1 MEILPENHLS
11 NERALCSSM
20 SKDNGGH
27 DREDVEMQSVENCS
41 SCANCR
47 RRYRNHIF
55 TSCCVCVVIVAMCC
69 IIMGYNNHA
78 CALTMDSL
86 NTRFLNIDK
95 QISRLQ
101 KKYFIAKVSK
111 VMADR
116 SSFISRQ
123 EMEDNE
129 NVNGDKMQPQ
139 DKALETDNPGEVNIV
154 KRSANKCQNVQKGK
168 KRKRCLRK
176 QEKQQKRRHTGQ
188 SLVRLVQKTVHK
200 TVEQAVTKA
209 MKKSL
214 LSMHFEGDGNEHR
227 PREDFAGRF
236 HKWQYSDWAFKK
248 KDLKEKFK
256 LIHST
261 GDVIISEG
269 GIYML
274 YAQVTLMGKPDQGF
288 KVVVQRQN
296 KQKDILSKCMMNF
309 EPDTQET
316 PIQSRQED
324 GYITCSSVGVFKLEK
339 GDSVFLQHTK
349 DTNVKADFRGNAS
362 FFGFVKLGDL

>member
-188 SLVRLVQKTVHK
+188 SLGRG
-200 TVEQAVTKA
+200 
-209 MKKSL
+209 MSF
-214 LSMHFEGDGNEHR
+214 MHFKADDNEE
-227 PREDFAGRF
+227 PPNGRF